1 MFMKLSSIPVVKLPL
16 VDVSTDPLDL
26 LVAGLALR
34 MKQLARTSP
43 KFIELVHD
51 RAFRIQIG
59 TDLGV
64 ARQIIINHGH
74 IDTVAGSP
82 EKADFILQFADSEQG
97 VKTLL
102 KGDPTAFMTG
112 MQDGSI
118 KMEGDFSLLV
128 WFNQAAKLIPPKL
141 PKPVKDKVR
150 QARAFIKEK
159 LVVTSNKNSRSGVFL
174 YLCFNFQIESD
185 WSIINQMNFHIRSK
199 NTCLNIFKL

>member
-97 VKTLL
+97 
-102 KGDPTAFMTG
+102 
-112 MQDGSI
+112 I
-118 KMEGDFSLLV
+118 KLYS
-128 WFNQAAKLIPPKL
+128 
-141 PKPVKDKVR
+141 KVI
-150 QARAFIKEK
+150 QQH
-159 LVVTSNKNSRSGVFL
+159 L
-174 YLCFNFQIESD
+174 
-185 WSIINQMNFHIRSK
+185 
-199 NTCLNIFKL
+199 

>member
-1 MFMKLSSIPVVKLPL
+1 MKLSSLPVIQLPI

-26 LVAGLALR
+26 LVTGLALR

-51 RAFRIQIG
+51 REFRIQIG
-59 TDLGV
+59 TDLGL
-64 ARQIIINHGH
+64 ARQIIVNRGK

-82 EKADFILQFADSEQG
+82 EKADFILQFASSEQG
-97 VKTLL
+97 VKTLV

-128 WFNQAAKLIPPKL
+128 WFNQAAKLIPPKV
-141 PKPVKDKVR
+141 PKVVKEKIR

-159 LVVTSNKNSRSGVFL
+159 TGK
-174 YLCFNFQIESD
+174 
-185 WSIINQMNFHIRSK
+185 
-199 NTCLNIFKL
+199 

>member
-1 MFMKLSSIPVVKLPL
+1 MPVADRVAQSQYPRAIA
-16 VDVSTDPLDL
+16 TTTAL
-26 LVAGLALR
+26 LINSHT
-34 MKQLARTSP
+34 ARCGWCY
-43 KFIELVHD
+43 
-51 RAFRIQIG
+51 AY
-59 TDLGV
+59 
-64 ARQIIINHGH
+64 
-74 IDTVAGSP
+74 DTVAGSP

-159 LVVTSNKNSRSGVFL
+159 TGR
-174 YLCFNFQIESD
+174 
-185 WSIINQMNFHIRSK
+185 
-199 NTCLNIFKL
+199 

>member
-1 MFMKLSSIPVVKLPL
+1 MKLSAIPVIKLPL

-43 KFIELVHD
+43 KFIELTHD
-51 RAFRIQIG
+51 RQFRIQIG

-64 ARQIIINHGH
+64 ARQILVNHGQ
-74 IDTVAGSP
+74 IDTVSGDA

-97 VKTLL
+97 VKTLI
-102 KGDPTAFMTG
+102 KGDPSAFMTG
-112 MQDGSI
+112 MQNGSI

-141 PKPVKDKVR
+141 PKPVKEKIKMAR
-150 QARAFIKEK
+150 QFIKQK
-159 LVVTSNKNSRSGVFL
+159 TGK
-174 YLCFNFQIESD
+174 
-185 WSIINQMNFHIRSK
+185 
-199 NTCLNIFKL
+199 